1 MYSDVVHARHSFSRP
16 PRINTPRFSE
26 RIPVVYQLSAL
37 GPVSWAQ
44 PTSALKCVFL
54 ESLSAAMGSCWQES
68 LTALEGLLVRCLLGT
83 NADPHATRFLSSSSS
98 LSSPSISP
106 PWARVT
112 TACKAGTLSSSFSKA
127 VFPTQG
133 TEGPS
138 STNHNDKNIT
148 RGTTEYIAFC
158 FSTWVVVTQSLL
170 LFFKLCIPI
179 CSLAYAFHGKK
190 IKLKNCQ
197 GWTSNIS
204 HVEICT
210 WPFGE

>member
-1 MYSDVVHARHSFSRP
+1 MSPGHQRRSPRHPISIVV
-16 PRINTPRFSE
+16 
-26 RIPVVYQLSAL
+26 VVIVITLD
-37 GPVSWAQ
+37 
-44 PTSALKCVFL
+44 F
-54 ESLSAAMGSCWQES
+54 
-68 LTALEGLLVRCLLGT
+68 
-83 NADPHATRFLSSSSS
+83 SS
-98 LSSPSISP
+98 LSQGYDRMEGWDS
-106 PWARVT
+106 
-112 TACKAGTLSSSFSKA
+112 LSSSFSRA

-148 RGTTEYIAFC
+148 RGTAEYIAFC

-197 GWTSNIS
+197 S
-204 HVEICT
+204 
-210 WPFGE
+210 

>member
-1 MYSDVVHARHSFSRP
+1 MYSDVVRARHSFSRP

-112 TACKAGTLSSSFSKA
+112 TACKAGTLCPLPSLRLCFRHKA
-127 VFPTQG
+127 QKDPQAPITMTKILPV
-133 TEGPS
+133 GP
-138 STNHNDKNIT
+138 
-148 RGTTEYIAFC
+148 
-158 FSTWVVVTQSLL
+158 QS
-170 LFFKLCIPI
+170 I
-179 CSLAYAFHGKK
+179 
-190 IKLKNCQ
+190 
-197 GWTSNIS
+197 
-204 HVEICT
+204 
-210 WPFGE
+210 